1 MAGKNGI
8 KAIVAFVERGQGK
21 NVVKEFRASGIDAVL
36 QCMGRGTASSELLD
50 VLGFGTSE
58 REVVI
63 GLASSGCIDKMMSR
77 LHTELRG
84 SMDAH
89 GIIFDLRLT
98 GLNNRIATVLL
109 HDGQDN
115 VENGGNVMPQAE
127 NSLILVTV
135 NQGHTDTVMDTA
147 RAAGAAG
154 GTIVRARWAGSDN
167 AEQFMGISIQAEKE
181 IIAIVASAENRNTIM
196 ETINRKHGL
205 DTEAGAMICSLAIDQ
220 MLRG

>member
-1 MAGKNGI
+1 MADKNGI

-21 NVVKEFRASGIDAVL
+21 NVAKEFRAGEIGAVL

-63 GLASSGCIDKMMSR
+63 GLASAGCIEKMIYR

-84 SMDAH
+84 RMDAH
-89 GIIFDLRLT
+89 GIIFDLPLT
-98 GLNNRIATVLL
+98 GLNSRIAMVLM
-109 HDGQDN
+109 HG
-115 VENGGNVMPQAE
+115 EPGNGGNGGFDMPQTE

-135 NQGHTDTVMDTA
+135 NQGHTDIVMDTA

-154 GTIVRARWAGSDN
+154 GTILRARWAGETD
-167 AEQFMGISIQAEKE
+167 AEQFMGFSIQAEKE
-181 IIAIVASAENRNTIM
+181 IIAIVAPTEKRNTIM

-205 DTEAGAMICSLAIDQ
+205 NSEAGAMICSLGIDH